1 MTKSLCSCLVTGQA
15 PDADQMFAPITVP
28 IVQDLIDKQQD
39 PPAASFLAAPPMD
52 PRHSNRRSA
61 SSQGGNQNTNKPVHG
76 PASSHITTEQRSNS
90 ISSQSSFFRTST
102 PSFQFDYGQPFF
114 GAGKANAAAAT
125 STPVESQGAAFR
137 FGEADVRDEEDED
150 IRRIRARSREPSAGP
165 RLSTSIDDGPATADE
180 SSFWNPGAARKAKAQ
195 GLAGNGG
202 LFGFAASAKSAPLFG
217 QGLLFGQNGASK
229 QEGSRS
235 GSMSAGSGGF
245 FTPLNAQNGTET
257 PDAAAAPGTS
267 KIMNGRPAPAAKR
280 SINQIDESAPDDSF
294 HFQFQSHQRRQQQPG
309 GPSNGLVGHASGDVE
324 EILIDDGEGG
334 HQNGIQDPVT
344 GLPRPTYARKNS
356 HLLEKLGRGV
366 NGNHAPFDTSIAG
379 GNFAAKA
386 NRIVSNPREKKRSR
400 AGPSNFD
407 DASTTTASS
416 SHSVDTN
423 GALYHAS
430 SSSSSPPAGQS
441 ENEPHGYALPSIVP
455 PRHGA
460 SAEQQPTR
468 PVTTPAFHKS
478 APTASSN
485 ANLAVS
491 QPLMPAPSVERE
503 MSYRKQLE
511 AAQNALAENWL
522 RSIFRLFAKAQSCM
536 SKYDCSEAIK
546 AVLSLPKEQR
556 NSTRAILL
564 LGEASFESLEYAKV
578 SVVSLC
584 IGNVVLH
591 G

>member
-1 MTKSLCSCLVTGQA
+1 
-15 PDADQMFAPITVP
+15 MFAPITVP
-28 IVQDLIDKQQD
+28 TVQDPIDKHQD

-52 PRHSNRRSA
+52 TRHSNRRSG
-61 SSQGGNQNTNKPVHG
+61 SSQGGNSKPAHL
-76 PASSHITTEQRSNS
+76 PTSLHIATGQRSNS
-90 ISSQSSFFRTST
+90 VSSQSSFFRTST
-102 PSFQFDYGQPFF
+102 PSFQFDNGQPFF
-114 GAGKANAAAAT
+114 GAGRSNVGAAT

-137 FGEADVRDEEDED
+137 FGEADVRGDED
-150 IRRIRARSREPSAGP
+150 DDHRARARSREPSAGP
-165 RLSTSIDDGPATADE
+165 RLSTSIDEGAGTADE
-180 SSFWNPGAARKAKAQ
+180 SSFWNPGAVRKARAQ
-195 GLAGNGG
+195 GTAGNGGGG

-217 QGLLFGQNGASK
+217 QGLLFGQNGGSK

-235 GSMSAGSGGF
+235 ASMSAGSGGF
-245 FTPLNAQNGTET
+245 FTPVNVQNGIKT
-257 PDAAAAPGTS
+257 PDAAAAPATS
-267 KIMNGRPAPAAKR
+267 KFINGRQAPAAKR

-294 HFQFQSHQRRQQQPG
+294 HFQSQAQQRRQQQGTIP
-309 GPSNGLVGHASGDVE
+309 NGMTGQISGDVE
-324 EILIDDGEGG
+324 QILIDDAEDGP
-334 HQNGIQDPVT
+334 QNGASSAASAA
-344 GLPRPTYARKNS
+344 RPTYARKNS
-356 HLLEKLGRGV
+356 HLMMEKLGRGV
-366 NGNHAPFDTSIAG
+366 NGNHAPLDTSIAG

-441 ENEPHGYALPSIVP
+441 ENDPHGYALPSIAG
-455 PRHGA
+455 RQTA
-460 SAEQQPTR
+460 SGETHSAR

-478 APTASSN
+478 APAASAT

-491 QPLMPAPSVERE
+491 QPLLPAPSAERE
-503 MSYRKQLE
+503 MSYKKQLE

-536 SKYDCSEAIK
+536 SKYECSEAIK

-578 SVVSLC
+578 C
-584 IGNVVLH
+584 EFI
-591 G
+591 